1 MPLIVSDDV
10 LRLAGMSGGEL
21 LLEVAVL
28 LFQREK
34 VTLAQASKLAGISRM
49 ELQKELASRG
59 IPIHYGIGEFR
70 EDLETLHEVGI
81 L

>member
-1 MPLIVSDDV
+1 MPLVVSDDV
-10 LRLAGMSGGEL
+10 LRLAGMSESEL
-21 LLEVAVL
+21 LLELAVF

-34 VTLAQASKLAGISRM
+34 MTLAQASKLAGLSRM

-59 IPIHYGIGEFR
+59 IPIHYGIGEFHD
-70 EDLETLHEVGI
+70 DLETLRQAGI